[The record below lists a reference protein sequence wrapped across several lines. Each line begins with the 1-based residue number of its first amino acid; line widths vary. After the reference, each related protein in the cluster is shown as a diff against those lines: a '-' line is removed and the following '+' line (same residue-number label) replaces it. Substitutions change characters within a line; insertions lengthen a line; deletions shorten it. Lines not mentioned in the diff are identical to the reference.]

1 MDVEPLR
8 HQAVESANTA
18 GTGDLLLHSLQLRP
32 HLHEVHRGRILVGSQ
47 RNFTTCTIKF
57 IINLLFILHCDL
69 LFGDN
74 LERPDKE
81 NTTEMWNGKRKSP
94 VPMQTKNPQP
104 WEWGPI
110 LEITL
115 CSIISTH
122 SSCFGFLSAYCAV
135 NSTVPSLKTWI
146 QTWKLLTF
154 DQLELQKSHF

>member
-1 MDVEPLR
+1 MLNRFDIKLLKAPTPPVQETCCSTVFSCARTCMKFIEDGFWWVLR
-8 HQAVESANTA
+8 
-18 GTGDLLLHSLQLRP
+18 GILLHVQLNSLSIYCLSSIVIYF
-32 HLHEVHRGRILVGSQ
+32 L
-47 RNFTTCTIKF
+47 
-57 IINLLFILHCDL
+57 
-69 LFGDN
+69 GDN

-154 DQLELQKSHF
+154 D